1 MTQLAQLTRTDLEAQ
16 GQNSIYLVQDA
27 LASIADYTQEHWN
40 DHHSSDPG
48 ITILEA
54 LAWNIAE
61 LSRRLSLPVP
71 DLLATDPASDTE
83 SAITPYYLGK
93 DILPGNPVTQAD
105 HRRHMLDIPGIQQA
119 WLHQKISTINKKK
132 HTETHLYI
140 DLDENQPDAESDIR
154 QLCTEV
160 RKRFVRER
168 NVNQDLDKVIV
179 IAKHDISITLELI
192 LSKVNDL
199 PATLTGILQRL
210 QLALAPEVRRQ
221 SIDELVRQGIS
232 GDQIL
237 DGPWLEQGLIT
248 EDALA
253 RVGKPDWIYSSQLL
267 NILSDIPELTQVAAI
282 TLSDQDNPVGDPWRL
297 KVKEGHRSRLNIND
311 TLNNLTLKIEGQIH
325 PLTDEDKIKIRKRLA
340 TQGTTSSETDETSVL
355 TDYLQTK
362 SQRLHHYGSIQ
373 HLFPTIYQ
381 VAESR
386 LNREIAE
393 EDAAIMQLKGYL
405 TLFDQILADQYA
417 QLDNLKTAFALPQNP
432 AIAKIGTYYDRM
444 LASEPF
450 SPTDSAE
457 FWHTVN
463 QLPVT
468 RRSQPITDIAGLQHL
483 LGTHDIHYQQDA
495 FQSIAEPPF
504 HAGQLDRLRRSLS
517 HLLAR
522 FAEQTPD
529 SNLLQYKPV
538 IHNYVDILQP
548 AYEKFKTAH
557 SQIHN
562 LSETLYEDE
571 TEFADKLVTLKE
583 ISDLAR
589 ILNNYPDLSRYRC
602 GGYNYL
608 LPPSA
613 TAGRTGLTQRIL
625 AFLGSTPQRRMPLA
639 TNNREGIYLLEAGLL
654 RPLPGQE
661 DWDTEHLYFVI
672 PNWPTRFANAQFQTL
687 LKAQIRQHSPVHQQT
702 SLIRLA
708 RRELSLFERLY
719 YAWLNALNQR
729 PLHIERDQQPLPEPA
744 GTEVQLRQL
753 AAHLRNFIRAPARL
767 TDQILQSQTELALQT
782 EINTQLPGTV
792 QLSGYENDKV
802 QPIPDKQLRQLKT
815 DLDLLLT
822 TNQAELN
829 GLTMQDLLFAVSH
842 EQIAAMANPAA
853 IGEAYISQ
861 NFVIG
866 YAPLDRYHPGYPI
879 NTAIIHPQTP
889 DQPTFSIGI
898 QTPHQIP

>member
-1 MTQLAQLTRTDLEAQ
+1 MTQVAQLTQTDLETQ
-16 GQNSIYLVQDA
+16 GQNSIWLVQDA
-27 LASIADYTQEHWN
+27 LSSIAGYTQDSWN

-71 DLLATDPASDTE
+71 DLLATDPNNDTE
-83 SAITPYYLGK
+83 NAITPYYLGK

-119 WLHQKISTINKKK
+119 WLHQDTA
-132 HTETHLYI
+132 TQETHLYI

-154 QLCTEV
+154 QLCAEV
-160 RKRFVRER
+160 RQRFIRER
-168 NVNQDLDKVIV
+168 NVNQDLDKVV
-179 IAKHDISITLELI
+179 IITKHDISIKLELI
-192 LSKVNDL
+192 LNKVNDL
-199 PATLTGILQRL
+199 ITTLTDILQRL
-210 QLALAPEVRRQ
+210 QLALAPEVSTQ
-221 SIDELVRQGIS
+221 SIDELVRQGVS

-248 EDALA
+248 AEALA
-253 RVGKPDWIYSSQLL
+253 QVGKPDWIYSSQLL

-282 TLSDQDNPVGDPWRL
+282 TLSDQDNQTDDPWRL
-297 KVKEGHRSRLNIND
+297 KVKKGHRPRLNINE

-325 PLTDEDKIKIRKRLA
+325 PLTDEDKRKIRIRLA
-340 TQGTTSSETDETSVL
+340 TQDTISAETDEASVL

-362 SQRLHHYGSIQ
+362 SQQLHHYGSIQ
-373 HLFPTIYQ
+373 RLFPTLYQ

-386 LNREIAE
+386 LNREIVA

-417 QLDNLKTAFALPQNP
+417 QLDNLKTAFALPHST
-432 AIAKIGTYYDRM
+432 AIAEIGAFYDRM
-444 LASEPF
+444 LASESF
-450 SPTDSAE
+450 SPTDSAR
-457 FWHTVN
+457 FWRTVS

-468 RRSQPITDIAGLQHL
+468 RRSQPITDIAGLQYL
-483 LGTHDIHYQQDA
+483 LGAHDAHYQQDA
-495 FQSIAEPPF
+495 FQPIAEPPF

-529 SNLLQYKPV
+529 TNLLQYKPV
-538 IHNYVDILQP
+538 IHNYVAVLQP
-548 AYEKFKTAH
+548 AYEKFKAAH
-557 SQIHN
+557 SRIHD
-562 LSETLYEDE
+562 LPETVYEDT

-608 LPPSA
+608 LPPGA

-625 AFLGSTPQRRMPLA
+625 TFLGSTPQRQMPLA
-639 TNNREGIYLLEAGLL
+639 TGNREGIYLLEAGLL
-654 RPLPGQE
+654 RPLPGTE

-672 PNWPTRFANAQFQTL
+672 PDWPTRFANTQFQTL

-708 RRELSLFERLY
+708 RREFSLFERLY

-744 GTEVQLRQL
+744 GAEVQLRQI

-782 EINTQLPGTV
+782 EINTQLPDTV
-792 QLSGYENDKV
+792 QLSGYDDNKV
-802 QPIPDKQLRQLKT
+802 QPIPDQQLRQLQT
-815 DLDLLLT
+815 DLNQLLNT
-822 TNQAELN
+822 YQAELN
-829 GLTMQDLLFAVSH
+829 GLTMPDLLFAVSH

-879 NTAIIHPQTP
+879 STATIHPQTP